1 MSSVLANKKSRVLVV
16 DPSGPVRQ
24 MMADTVRSALGFE
37 SVEGKAS
44 IQDALAHLEVEQA
57 DWIIAPL
64 SADQPAN
71 ALHLLKICTEHP
83 ELKSVRVSLCLDEAE
98 RHVLSAAFEL
108 GLLSFHS
115 KPFTKDS
122 LTEELKAFQSVLE
135 TNAFNEPMTAAH
147 YLRTH
152 LKTQKNHAAQIEL
165 EKGLLDLYPGNA
177 KVLFHMV
184 EPSFNLDKK
193 DAAKKT
199 LAQVKTLD
207 PALADQADEL
217 SKKLFGEAAPALAAE
232 GNAGVNLVGANNVV
246 IIDSDDSVSK
256 GVEDLLKSLGVPNT
270 NRFANGEEAW
280 AHLEKAQEPDLILL
294 EWRIPKLSGPMLI
307 QRIRHHGFLNV
318 PIIVLSSLLKPED
331 MPFVREIG
339 VANIIQK
346 PLNKEL
352 FIPGLI
358 WTMQQERLP
367 TESQALERKIRHLLK
382 ANKKDDAEPLRAQL
396 LADPHVPLARKRLCE
411 AEFGYA
417 TGNYPLARDAGV
429 ESLKLAGDSILVLN
443 LLGKTFMRLSQFE
456 AAMKCFKKAQELSPN
471 NIERLCNMAEVQT
484 ELGNNAGAQDTL
496 HDAKTLDPDAKQVKD
511 AEVRVEITKGDT
523 NAAKKIMSSLESLDE
538 IVSYMNNKAVA
549 HAKCNLPKEAIEL
562 YQKTMNSIPDDRIE
576 TLAIVQYNLALALV
590 RSGDIEGAAA
600 ILDRVL
606 KHKGAK
612 VGKKAFALKT
622 RIKQALDKGT
632 EFKLHSSDAAEAKTS
647 APGTAQPAAKEPS
660 EAEQA
665 AKLSSE
671 DDHRRM
677 LATVEARRGDLCCF
691 MIFHNEEKPDEK
703 VKALLAKVPRF
714 QHRDAIA
721 RDEALGADKLAKVA
735 G

>member
-1 MSSVLANKKSRVLVV
+1 MSSLLANKKSKVLVI

-24 MMADTVRSALGFE
+24 MMADTVRNALGFE

-44 IQDALAHLEVEQA
+44 VQDALQHLEVDQA
-57 DWIIAPL
+57 DWIIL
-64 SADQPAN
+64 SLSGDQPVT

-83 ELKSVRVSLCLDEAE
+83 ELKGVRISLCLEESE
-98 RHVLSAAFEL
+98 RHVLPVAFEM
-108 GLLSFHS
+108 GLLSYHS

-122 LTEELKAFQSVLE
+122 LNEELKAFHAVLE
-135 TNAFNEPMTAAH
+135 GNAYNEPMTSAH
-147 YLRTH
+147 YLRTY
-152 LKTQKNHAAQIEL
+152 LKSVKNHAAQIEL

-177 KVLFHMV
+177 KVLLQMV
-184 EPSFNLDKK
+184 EPTFNLDKK

-207 PALADQADEL
+207 PSLADQADEL
-217 SKKLFGEAAPALAAE
+217 SKKLFGEAAPAATAE
-232 GNAGVNLVGANNVV
+232 GNTGVNLVGAGSVV
-246 IIDSDDSVSK
+246 IVDSDDTVGK
-256 GVEDLLKSLGVPNT
+256 AVEDLLKSLGVPSI

-280 AHLEKAQEPDLILL
+280 AFLEKNPEPDLMIL
-294 EWRIPKLSGPMLI
+294 EWRIPKLSGPLLI
-307 QRIRHHGFLNV
+307 QRARHHGFLNV

-346 PLNKEL
+346 PLNKDI

-367 TESQALERKIRHLLK
+367 TEQQSLERKIRHLLK
-382 ANKKDDAEPLRAQL
+382 ANKKDEAEPLRAQL
-396 LADPHVPLARKRLCE
+396 LADPLVPLAKKRLCE
-411 AEFGYA
+411 AEFAY
-417 TGNYPLARDAGV
+417 TIGNYPLARDAGV

-484 ELGNNAGAQDTL
+484 ELNDHAGAEDTL
-496 HDAKTLDPDAKQVKD
+496 GDAKTLDPDAKQVTD
-511 AEVRVEITKGDT
+511 AEIKVAITRGDT
-523 NAAKKIMSSLESLDE
+523 NAAKKIMSSLESLDH

-549 HAKCNLPKEAIEL
+549 HAKCGLPKEAIEL
-562 YQKTMNSIPDDRIE
+562 YQKTMNSVPEDRTE
-576 TLAIVQYNLALALV
+576 TLAIVQYNLALGLV
-590 RSGDIEGAAA
+590 RSGDIEGAVD

-606 KHKGAK
+606 KHKGVK

-622 RIKQALDKGT
+622 RIKKALEKGT
-632 EFKLHSSDAAEAKTS
+632 EFKLQSSDAAEQKLA
-647 APGTAQPAAKEPS
+647 APAAPAKEPT

-677 LATVEARRGDLCCF
+677 LATVEAKRGDLCCH
-691 MIFHNEEKPDEK
+691 MIFHNTEKVDDK
-703 VKALLAKVPRF
+703 VKAMLAKPPRF
-714 QHRDAIA
+714 QRRDAIA
-721 RDEALGADKLAKVA
+721 RAEGLGAERAAKA